1 MQKNLSIVTILVL
14 FVFATR
20 GQCPETKLF
29 RERVGAIYSS
39 SKLSWED
46 QISALQKYVDTIKN
60 CPYKNDSTHAYLL
73 RMIGSRYAKLGD
85 FYKAVQYFRESVN
98 MIVSNS
104 GKPFINQQHLIR
116 SYYWL
121 FQFYDS
127 LNNVSEKMKAI
138 DKCIDIA
145 FQYNSPAEIECCRA
159 LYERVQ
165 YFFDI
170 GDYHK
175 SIEDGI
181 MCEKLALEFAKKG
194 NKADYEL
201 GMSLASSSLG
211 WHIKSLIEL
220 KRFEQAEK
228 LLAKKPEEYSKMG
241 FKNNLGL
248 IHEQLAQVLISKGEY
263 KNALFHLDQAF
274 KYEKKV
280 GDDFDAKQV
289 MKTIAYD
296 VYFKHY
302 HDNERALMYLRNA
315 LSLINKDK
323 TRNKVD
329 SFESMII
336 LGHIANVFAQQ
347 ERYDSAFAYFQ
358 LAFNQIK
365 TGINETYFLKSSAE
379 EIRRY
384 KKIHYLTSLIL
395 DKADAFQKKYASS
408 GEPADIK
415 DALKIYKV
423 ADHLLNRIK
432 SEQFDLE
439 SKLFW
444 RGDNRRLYEHAIEAC
459 YLQDNTKDA
468 FYFFEKSR
476 AVLLNDQLTGQKYL
490 GTDDILRQV
499 QVKKEIMALERELTN
514 MDSSSE
520 RYGTVQQK
528 RFFFRQELDN
538 LEQSIKVNN
547 PLYYQNSLDT
557 NFITTQDVQNKLLK
571 DHQALVEIFAGDSAV
586 YILALTNH
594 KTFFNKI
601 NKPGYDTA
609 VDSYL
614 SYISNP
620 GLLNS
625 DFPGYSSVANHL
637 YQLIFADVEVPKG
650 RIIISSNGRF
660 FPFEALVTNVE
671 GRTPTYFL
679 KDHAVSYT
687 YSARYLLNNFV
698 SNISTAEGSLLGVAP
713 VQYATNSNLSSLR
726 GSDESLSSISDL
738 LPATHNL
745 IGMDASTKNFLQQ
758 FPNYKILQLYTHAS
772 NTSNQDEPVIYFAD
786 GQLYLSDLVPEKPPV
801 TRLVVLSACETGIG
815 KLYQGE
821 GIFSFNR
828 GFAAFGVPSAIST
841 LWAIDET
848 ATYRLTENFYK
859 HLSKKLPIDVALQKA
874 KLEFLQNAS
883 GQEKLPYYWA
893 AIVLVGKTDSI
904 YHNNSTSWELVA
916 TAAGAA
922 GLLLF
927 AGWKLRTRIK
937 KISSGP
943 KRMIAV

>member
-1 MQKNLSIVTILVL
+1 MKKNLSILIILVL
-14 FVFATR
+14 FTFATR
-20 GQCPETKLF
+20 GQCPEKKLF
-29 RERVGAIYSS
+29 TERILAIHTS
-39 SKLSWED
+39 SKLSPKE
-46 QISALQKYVDTIKN
+46 QISALQKYVDTIKS
-60 CPYKNDSTHAYLL
+60 CPYKDDSTHAYLL
-73 RMIGSRYAKLGD
+73 RMIGSKYAKLGD
-85 FYKAVQYFRESVN
+85 FFTAVQYFRESVK
-98 MIVSNS
+98 MIISNS
-104 GKPFINQQHLIR
+104 GKPFINQQHLVR
-116 SYYWL
+116 SYFWL
-121 FQFYDS
+121 FNYYDS
-127 LNNVSEKMKAI
+127 LNNVSEKMKAV
-138 DKCIDIA
+138 DQCIDFA
-145 FQYNSPAEIECCRA
+145 FKYNSSAEIECCRA
-159 LYERVQ
+159 LYERVE

-175 SIEDGI
+175 SIEDAI
-181 MCEKLALEFAKKG
+181 MCEKLALEYAKNG
-194 NKADYEL
+194 NETAQIH
-201 GMSLASSSLG
+201 GRFIASSGLG

-228 LLAKKPEEYSKMG
+228 LLANKPEEYSKMG

-263 KNALFHLDQAF
+263 KKALYHLDQAF
-274 KYEKKV
+274 RYEKKV

-315 LSLINKDK
+315 LLLINKDK

-336 LGHIANVFAQQ
+336 LGHIANVFVQQ
-347 ERYDSAFAYFQ
+347 ERYDSAFTYFQ

-365 TGINETYFLKSSAE
+365 TGINETYFLKSSVE
-379 EIRRY
+379 EIRGY

-395 DKADAFQKKYASS
+395 DKADAFQKKYTSTKQP
-408 GEPADIK
+408 GDIQE
-415 DALKIYKV
+415 ALRIYKV
-423 ADHLLNRIK
+423 SDHLLNRIK
-432 SEQFDLE
+432 SEQSELE

-444 RGDNRRLYEHAIEAC
+444 RDDSRRLYEHAIEAC
-459 YLQDNTKDA
+459 YLQGDNKDA

-476 AVLLNDQLTGQKYL
+476 AVLLNDQLTAQKYL
-490 GTDDILRQV
+490 GTDDILKQV
-499 QVKKEIMALERELTN
+499 QVKREIMALERELSN
-514 MDSSSE
+514 SDNSSK
-520 RYGTVQQK
+520 RYGALQQQ
-528 RFFFRQELDN
+528 RFDLKEELDR

-557 NFITTQDVQNKLLK
+557 TLITIQDVQNKLLK

-586 YILALTNH
+586 YILALTPN

-601 NKPGYDTA
+601 NKLRYETA

-625 DFPGYSSVANHL
+625 DFSGYTSAANHL

-650 RIIISSNGRF
+650 RIIISSNGRY
-660 FPFEALVTNVE
+660 FPFEALIINVQ
-671 GRTPTYFL
+671 GQMPTYFL

-698 SNISTAEGSLLGVAP
+698 SNTSAAKGSLLGVAP
-713 VQYATNSNLSSLR
+713 VQYTTKSNLPSLTQ
-726 GSDESLSSISDL
+726 SDESLARISNL
-738 LPATHNL
+738 LPSTHNL
-745 IGMDASTKNFLQQ
+745 TGTNASTKNFLQQ
-758 FPNYKILQLYTHAS
+758 FPNYQILQLYTHAS
-772 NTSNQDEPVIYFAD
+772 DTSNQNEPVIYFAD
-786 GQLYLSDLVPEKPPV
+786 GQLYLSDLIPENPPA

-841 LWAIDET
+841 LWAIDEE

-859 HLSKKLPIDVALQKA
+859 HLSKNLPIDVALQKA

-883 GQEKLPYYWA
+883 NKQKLPYYWA
-893 AIVLVGKTDSI
+893 AIVLVGKTDSVNLNKPI
-904 YHNNSTSWELVA
+904 SWKLVA
-916 TAAGAA
+916 AAAGAA

-927 AGWKLRTRIK
+927 AGWKLRTRRK
-937 KISSGP
+937 KISIRRE
-943 KRMIAV
+943 KMIPA